1 MCYLVYEQ
9 ILFGLYTVIIFYV
22 DIYFVVLCIVMQI
35 LDYVIIFSVNYII
48 GLIRCKISYIF

>member
-22 DIYFVVLCIVMQI
+22 NIYFVVLCIVM
-35 LDYVIIFSVNYII
+35 
-48 GLIRCKISYIF
+48 